1 MEMPPQ
7 EVLYAGGNLL
17 CPNMKKTT
25 LELVKRSL
33 ETLEPRIVVPEEIR
47 SKARRALERMLEVK

>member
-1 MEMPPQ
+1 M
-7 EVLYAGGNLL
+7 

-47 SKARRALERMLEVK
+47 YKARRALERMLEVK